1 MKIIKPMNKIKFTL
15 TFLLALGFGALTIQA
30 QELTAKEIVQNAN
43 DKVNGKTSKG
53 SMKMTIVRPDWS
65 REVEMKLWSKG
76 TDFYLI
82 YITAPVKDK
91 GQVFLKRYNE
101 MWNWMPSISRMI
113 KIPPSMMGQSWMGS
127 DFTNDDL
134 VKLNSIVDDYEHSII
149 GSENIGGYDCYKIQL
164 IPKENAAVVWGKI
177 IMWISKK
184 DFYEMKADYFDE
196 DGNLVNEM
204 TASDVKQFG
213 DRTLPAK
220 MVMVPLDKPGNKT
233 IMETLDMEF
242 NAPIDDGFFS
252 QQNMKRVK

>member
-1 MKIIKPMNKIKFTL
+1 MNKLKILLSVIFILAVGVASIK
-15 TFLLALGFGALTIQA
+15 A
-30 QELTAKEIVQNAN
+30 QELTAKEIVQKAN

-53 SMKMTIVRPDWS
+53 IMKMTIVRPDWS

-76 TDFYLI
+76 TDYYII

-91 GQVFLKRYNE
+91 GQVFLKRLNE
-101 MWNWMPSISRMI
+101 MWNWMPTISRMI

-134 VKLNSIVDDYEHSII
+134 VKMNSIVDDYDHSIL
-149 GSENIGGYDCYKIQL
+149 GSEEVGGYDCYKIQL
-164 IPKENAAVVWGKI
+164 IPKPEAAVVWGKI

-184 DFYEMKADYFDE
+184 EFYEMKAEYFDE
-196 DGNLVNEM
+196 DGNVVNKM
-204 TASDVKQFG
+204 TASDIKQFG

-220 MVMVPLDKPGNKT
+220 MVMVPVDKPGNKT
-233 IMETLDMEF
+233 IMETIEMEF

-252 QQNMKRVK
+252 QQNMKMIK